1 MPNYRSINIA
11 LHSQFDVETL
21 PEYYPAPKAT
31 YIARGITGF
40 IPERTS
46 DDTSTCSVY
55 IPVLPG
61 STFWIGYSIA
71 PPVPNGHYF
80 LFKLYI
86 NGAHIMNWSTGK
98 EENWRGKTMF
108 GLFERADDE
117 EGKRRV
123 EKRVLSFTPPDK
135 DRIWKDVIDMFDEKA
150 CVEIKV
156 HRAHGRKRVQR
167 KMEEYKVTQH
177 AKYGRGVR

>member
-1 MPNYRSINIA
+1 
-11 LHSQFDVETL
+11 
-21 PEYYPAPKAT
+21 
-31 YIARGITGF
+31 
-40 IPERTS
+40 
-46 DDTSTCSVY
+46 
-55 IPVLPG
+55 
-61 STFWIGYSIA
+61 
-71 PPVPNGHYF
+71 
-80 LFKLYI
+80 
-86 NGAHIMNWSTGK
+86 
-98 EENWRGKTMF
+98 MF